1 MADSIRKSAAEAGA
15 RPPITDDDERD
26 YKVGYKKPPLH
37 TRFKRGQSGNP
48 RGRPRG
54 AKNFSTVLNDAL
66 NQRVVVTENGRHRM
80 ISKRELGIRQLVDK
94 FAMAEVQATRLL
106 LGLMLERERL
116 VAPAPPAERP
126 SLGAADEK
134 VIDNL
139 LKRLRG
145 AE

>member
-1 MADSIRKSAAEAGA
+1 MAHGIRN
-15 RPPITDDDERD
+15 PMTDDDARD

-37 TRFKRGQSGNP
+37 TRFKKGQSGNP

-66 NQRVVVTENGRHRM
+66 NQRVVVTENGRRRS

-94 FAMAEVQATRLL
+94 FAMAEMQATRLL

-116 VAPAPPAERP
+116 VAAAAPAERR
-126 SLGAADEK
+126 SFGAADEK

-145 AE
+145 SE

>member
-1 MADSIRKSAAEAGA
+1 MADSIRKSATEAGSGPA
-15 RPPITDDDERD
+15 ISDDDARD

-37 TRFKRGQSGNP
+37 TRFKKGQSGNP

-54 AKNFSTVLNDAL
+54 AKNFSSVLNDAL
-66 NQRVVVTENGRHRM
+66 SQRVLVTENGRSRK

-94 FAMAEVQATRLL
+94 FAMAEMQATKML

-116 VAPAPPAERP
+116 VAAAPPAERR
-126 SLGAADEK
+126 SLGANDEK

>member
-1 MADSIRKSAAEAGA
+1 MVDSIRKSAAEAGP
-15 RPPITDDDERD
+15 RPPISDDEARD
-26 YKVGYKKPPLH
+26 DQVGYKKPPLH
-37 TRFKRGQSGNP
+37 TRFKKGQSGNP

-54 AKNFSTVLNDAL
+54 ARNFSSVLDDAL
-66 NQRVVVTENGRHRM
+66 SQRVLVTENGRSRK

-94 FAMAEVQATRLL
+94 FAMAEAQATRML

-116 VAPAPPAERP
+116 AAAPPAERR
-126 SLGAADEK
+126 SFSAADEK

>member
-1 MADSIRKSAAEAGA
+1 M
-15 RPPITDDDERD
+15 TDDDARD

-37 TRFKRGQSGNP
+37 TRFKKGQSGNP

-66 NQRVVVTENGRHRM
+66 NQRVVVTENGRRRM

-116 VAPAPPAERP
+116 MAAAPSAERL
-126 SLGAADEK
+126 SFGAADEK

-145 AE
+145 EE

>member
-1 MADSIRKSAAEAGA
+1 M
-15 RPPITDDDERD
+15 TDDDGRG
-26 YKVGYKKPPLH
+26 YKIGYKKPPLH
-37 TRFKRGQSGNP
+37 TRFKKGQSGNP

-54 AKNFSTVLNDAL
+54 ARNFSTVLNDAL
-66 NQRVVVTENGRHRM
+66 NQRVVVTENGRRRK

-116 VAPAPPAERP
+116 LAAPQPAERL

-139 LKRLRG
+139 LRRLRG

>member
-1 MADSIRKSAAEAGA
+1 MVHSIRKPPAQARS
-15 RPPITDDDERD
+15 RPPISDDDARD
-26 YKVGYKKPPLH
+26 YKVGYKRPPLH
-37 TRFKRGQSGNP
+37 TRFKKGQSGNP

-54 AKNFSTVLNDAL
+54 AKNFSYVLNDAL
-66 NQRVVVTENGRHRM
+66 DQRVVVTENGRRRK

-94 FAMAEVQATRLL
+94 FAMAEVQATKML

-116 VAPAPPAERP
+116 VAAAPPAERP

-145 AE
+145 EE

>member
-1 MADSIRKSAAEAGA
+1 M
-15 RPPITDDDERD
+15 TDDDARN

-37 TRFKRGQSGNP
+37 SRFKNGRSGNP

-66 NQRVVVTENGRHRM
+66 NQRVVVTENGRRRK

-116 VAPAPPAERP
+116 VAAAPPAERR
-126 SLGAADEK
+126 SFGSADEK

-145 AE
+145 EE